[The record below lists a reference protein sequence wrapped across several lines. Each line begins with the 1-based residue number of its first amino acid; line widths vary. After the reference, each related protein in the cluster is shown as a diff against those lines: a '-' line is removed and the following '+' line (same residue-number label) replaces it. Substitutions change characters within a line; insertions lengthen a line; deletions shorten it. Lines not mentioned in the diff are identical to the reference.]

1 MIAQHFLLT
10 ALTRKFMHYFN
21 FQIKEWMSNTAHLT
35 LEEEAIYLRLILY
48 YYDSEQIIPMQPD
61 LIFRKLRIANKE
73 MGMELL
79 KEFFTATDQG
89 WQHDRCDTEINWFHD
104 KQDKAS
110 RAGKASA
117 QARLN
122 KCSTNVQPIKNKELT
137 INNKELNIK
146 ASPIAPKVA
155 IPIGVDESLW
165 NDFLT
170 LRRAKKLPIT
180 KTALKGIANE
190 AIKAEKSLSEVLQI
204 CCERGWAGFKA
215 SWELEP
221 KATKTT
227 QEWRTNDGLMMA
239 KASELGLHTVGLQR
253 FEIINK
259 IDATLRSRG
268 L

>member
-1 MIAQHFLLT
+1 
-10 ALTRKFMHYFN
+10 MHYFY
-21 FQIKEWMSNTAHLT
+21 FQIKEWVSNTAHLS

-48 YYDSEQIIPMQPD
+48 YYDSEQKIPLQPD
-61 LIFRKLRIANKE
+61 LIFRKLRIANKDI
-73 MGMELL
+73 GMALL
-79 KEFFTATDQG
+79 DEFFTATDDG
-89 WQHDRCDTEINWFHD
+89 YIHDRCDKEIEHYHARIEQGRINAKKRWD
-104 KQDKAS
+104 KKPMGNPLPTQCNDDANPM
-110 RAGKASA
+110 
-117 QARLN
+117 L
-122 KCSTNVQPIKNKELT
+122 
-137 INNKELNIK
+137 INNKELIINNKYIK

-239 KASELGLHTVGLQR
+239 KANELGLHTVGLQR

-268 L
+268 M

>member
-1 MIAQHFLLT
+1 MIAQHFLFDCLDKE
-10 ALTRKFMHYFN
+10 LMHYFQ
-21 FQIKEWMSNTAHLT
+21 FEIKEWVSNTAHLS
-35 LEEEAIYLRLILY
+35 LEEESIYLRLILY
-48 YYDSEQIIPMQPD
+48 YYDSETPIPFNNE
-61 LIFRKLRIANKE
+61 LIMRKLRINNSGAYE
-73 MGMELL
+73 TILD
-79 KEFFTATDQG
+79 EFFVNTDNG
-89 WQHDRCDTEINWFHD
+89 WIHERCDKEII
-104 KQDKAS
+104 KYKGKLEQAS
-110 RAGKASA
+110 KAGKASA
-117 QARLN
+117 EKRFNAR
-122 KCSTNVQPIKNKELT
+122 STPVQPI
-137 INNKELNIK
+137 INQESLIINHKSDIK

-190 AIKAEKSLSEVLQI
+190 AIKAEKSLAEVLQI

-221 KATKTT
+221 KATKST

>member
-1 MIAQHFLLT
+1 
-10 ALTRKFMHYFN
+10 MHYFN
-21 FQIKEWMSNTAHLT
+21 FQIKEWVSNTAHLS
-35 LEEEAIYLRLILY
+35 LEEESIYLRLILY
-48 YYDSEQIIPMQPD
+48 YYDSETPIPFNNE
-61 LIFRKLRIANKE
+61 LIMRKLRINNSGAYE
-73 MGMELL
+73 TILD
-79 KEFFTATDQG
+79 EFFVNTDKG
-89 WQHDRCDTEINWFHD
+89 WIHERCDTEINWYHD

-122 KCSTNVQPIKNKELT
+122 KCLTDVQPIKNKEL
-137 INNKELNIK
+137 IIKNKELNIK
-146 ASPIAPKVA
+146 ASPLAPKVA

-180 KTALKGIANE
+180 ATALKGIMNQAVKAN
-190 AIKAEKSLSEVLQI
+190 KSLSEVLQI
-204 CCERGWAGFKA
+204 CCERGWGGFNA

-221 KATKTT
+221 KATKST
-227 QEWRTNDGLMMA
+227 QEWRTNDSLMMA

-259 IDATLRSRG
+259 IDSTLRSRG